1 MYYPFILYFNEYV
14 FNLAA
19 HKTAVKPLCNVFFA
33 FTPFSSGKGRVL
45 YLTPLHLLGKSVPK
59 KKNILYLHML
69 YGHMHFWHLPQRQ
82 TP

>member
-1 MYYPFILYFNEYV
+1 MYYPFILHFNEYV

-69 YGHMHFWHLPQRQ
+69 YGHMHF
-82 TP
+82 

>member
-19 HKTAVKPLCNVFFA
+19 HKTAVKPLCNVFLLS
-33 FTPFSSGKGRVL
+33 PFSSGKGRVL

-59 KKNILYLHML
+59 KKKYIVFTYVI
-69 YGHMHFWHLPQRQ
+69 
-82 TP
+82 